1 MEVWCQKVTF
11 VHRRGIFVDAEE
23 KCCRLSTQEVLFVEV
38 WCQKMAFVHA
48 EGAHRGSSV
57 PGAIFWVPVGGFCS
71 RIGYLL
77 WTLRKKIAARPR
89 RRCFLWKFD
98 ARRWLLST
106 GGGIFVD
113 AKKNVAACP
122 RRRCFLWKFGA
133 RRWHLSTLRVSS
145 VEVQCL
151 EQPSG
156 CSEVTFVHKKGP
168 FRGGM
173 GLQVFVWK
181 GEIVGKRI
189 FLLPLFANH
198 NIQNHFVCGLHP
210 FCANA
215 AEVADCLF
223 NAIFYDTV
231 V

>member
-1 MEVWCQKVTF
+1 MSTGG
-11 VHRRGIFVDAEE
+11 GIFVDAEE
-23 KCCRLSTQEVLFVEV
+23 KCCRLSTLRMPSVEARY
-38 WCQKMAFVHA
+38 QKMAF
-48 EGAHRGSSV
+48 
-57 PGAIFWVPVGGFCS
+57 I
-71 RIGYLL
+71 
-77 WTLRKKIAARPR
+77 
-89 RRCFLWKFD
+89 
-98 ARRWLLST
+98 
-106 GGGIFVD
+106 
-113 AKKNVAACP
+113 
-122 RRRCFLWKFGA
+122 
-133 RRWHLSTLRVSS
+133 
-145 VEVQCL
+145 
-151 EQPSG
+151 
-156 CSEVTFVHKKGP
+156 HKKGP

-231 V
+231 I

>member
-1 MEVWCQKVTF
+1 MSTGG
-11 VHRRGIFVDAEE
+11 GIFVDAEE
-23 KCCRLSTQEVLFVEV
+23 KCFRLSTQEVLFVEV
-38 WCQKMAFVHA
+38 WCQKVAFVHK
-48 EGAHRGSSV
+48 R
-57 PGAIFWVPVGGFCS
+57 
-71 RIGYLL
+71 
-77 WTLRKKIAARPR
+77 
-89 RRCFLWKFD
+89 
-98 ARRWLLST
+98 
-106 GGGIFVD
+106 
-113 AKKNVAACP
+113 
-122 RRRCFLWKFGA
+122 
-133 RRWHLSTLRVSS
+133 
-145 VEVQCL
+145 
-151 EQPSG
+151 
-156 CSEVTFVHKKGP
+156 GP

-223 NAIFYDTV
+223 YAIFYDTV

>member
-1 MEVWCQKVTF
+1 MSTGG
-11 VHRRGIFVDAEE
+11 GIFVDAEE
-23 KCCRLSTQEVLFVEV
+23 KCCRLSTLRVPSVEV
-38 WCQKMAFVHA
+38 QCWEQPSGCPEATFVHRRGHFC
-48 EGAHRGSSV
+48 ERGGKMLPPVHTGGAFCGSLV
-57 PGAIFWVPVGGFCS
+57 PEGGF
-71 RIGYLL
+71 
-77 WTLRKKIAARPR
+77 
-89 RRCFLWKFD
+89 
-98 ARRWLLST
+98 
-106 GGGIFVD
+106 
-113 AKKNVAACP
+113 CP

-133 RRWHLSTLRVSS
+133 RRWLLSTLRVPS
-145 VEVQCL
+145 VEVQCQ

-156 CSEVTFVHKKGP
+156 CPEVTFVHKKGP

-223 NAIFYDTV
+223 YAIFYDTV
-231 V
+231 I